1 MFSGPSLRRLSVA
14 LVVCVAAL
22 WAGGALTRP
31 ELAGWYAGLAKPA
44 FTPPGQVFAVV
55 WPVLFLMMAAA
66 WWRASLA
73 ADGFWS
79 IRRMRLASGLF
90 LLQIVLNVG
99 WSALFFRL
107 HAVDWAFVEIVV
119 LLLAVAATT
128 RAFWGLSRAAGLLL
142 LPYLA
147 WVGFAVVL
155 NLRIWQLNQV
165 VP

>member
-1 MFSGPSLRRLSVA
+1 MFSSSSLRRLSVA
-14 LVVCVAAL
+14 VVVCVVAL

-31 ELAGWYAGLAKPA
+31 ELAGWYADIAKPA

-90 LLQIVLNVG
+90 LLQIALNVG

-119 LLLAVAATT
+119 LLLAIAATT
-128 RAFWGLSRAAGLLL
+128 RAFWGLSRTAGLLM

-147 WVGFAVVL
+147 WVGFATVL
-155 NLRIWQLNQV
+155 TFGIRQLN
-165 VP
+165 